1 MAANDL
7 INSLSKSFVIIMDDS
22 TPLNRTDRILRNL
35 IWIGLGTFALLVIDI
50 LYLDSTLV
58 DALFND

>member
-1 MAANDL
+1 MTANDL

-22 TPLNRTDRILRNL
+22 TPLNRTDRILINL
-35 IWIGLGTFALLVIDI
+35 IWIGLGIFALLVIDI